1 MRLPWTARQHRDRDI
16 RVTNKVNLD
25 EVDDRSR
32 SYTTTI
38 ERPDQ
43 YTPLD
48 HSRATYGADRE
59 TAMVMVVQNVHRAL
73 EAGSVDEYVSDFM
86 DARINTAL
94 TGWQEAVDHEAAA
107 RKHTTLGLMAVEVE
121 NITRVQS
128 TIKAQ
133 RQAVADLQ
141 TSVTGWR
148 QVLLGHSDHAPLPAE
163 DVGNLSATTPELAT
177 IPSHS
182 TIADL
187 LAEGSRAGQEQNLTT
202 TLTTEG
208 PDAGATASSP
218 ISYITFDKEQAT

>member
-1 MRLPWTARQHRDRDI
+1 MRLPWKARHHRDSDV

-32 SYTTTI
+32 SYTTTV

-43 YTPLD
+43 WAPLD

-59 TAMVMVVQNVHRAL
+59 TAMLMVVQNVHRAL
-73 EAGSVDEYVSDFM
+73 DASSVDEYVSDFM

-107 RKHTTLGLMAVEVE
+107 RKHTTLGLMAVELE

-128 TIKAQ
+128 TIKAE
-133 RQAVADLQ
+133 RQTVADLQ
-141 TSVTGWR
+141 ASVTGWR

-163 DVGNLSATTPELAT
+163 SVGNLSAITPELPT
-177 IPSHS
+177 IPGHS

-187 LAEGSRAGQEQNLTT
+187 LTEGSRADHEQNVTT
-202 TLTTEG
+202 TTAHD
-208 PDAGATASSP
+208 PDAGATAGSP